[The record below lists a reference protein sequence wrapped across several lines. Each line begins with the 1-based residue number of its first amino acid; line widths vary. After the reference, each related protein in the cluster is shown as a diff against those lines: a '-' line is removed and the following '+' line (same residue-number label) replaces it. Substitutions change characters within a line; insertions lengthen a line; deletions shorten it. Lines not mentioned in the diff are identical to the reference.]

1 MEDLYTKYY
10 KTMFKEIEKK
20 KHTHTEINEKTSF
33 VQRLCACVDRHV
45 LSHVQLY
52 ATP

>member
-20 KHTHTEINEKTSF
+20 HTHTEINEKTSI
-33 VQRLCACVDRHV
+33 VQRLCACVGSHM